1 MRSARILPSKGAVNR
16 SLDAARELDA
26 LRHLIGRTVQ
36 LDLHRKPGL
45 QMVEMIQTSLEI
57 EAAAIFDA
65 DLGEIYQAG
74 SWWPDV
80 ENQIRNI
87 HVFETVRDDKETGLM
102 QRVLRVGELPVGAL
116 LLRGDASSDT
126 VDAIAALVAVTFDRY
141 HSLANEA
148 RIESA
153 RRTEQLRTT
162 VLDHLAHAYKTPL
175 TAIRAA
181 SSGLA
186 EMGTYSA
193 AQISLLALIDE
204 QTESLSQLTTR
215 LLRTARLEAQNLTLN
230 SERMDVLALI
240 EQSVASVGEP
250 LAGNPIQISVTP
262 DGLTVY
268 GDRSLLLAM
277 LTQFVENAANYADA
291 GSAVTISASEEE
303 GGGILF
309 GVHNAGPEIPVD
321 EQEHIFERYYR
332 SPSASGSAPGTGIGL
347 SIARHAAQAHGGDC
361 WVTSNTSDGTTFY
374 ASLPAE
380 TQELRAS

>member
-215 LLRTARLEAQNLTLN
+215 LLRTARLEAQDLTLN

-291 GSAVTISASEEE
+291 GSAVTINASEEE

-309 GVHNAGPEIPVD
+309 GVHNVGPEIPVD

>member
-309 GVHNAGPEIPVD
+309 GVHNVGPEIPVD